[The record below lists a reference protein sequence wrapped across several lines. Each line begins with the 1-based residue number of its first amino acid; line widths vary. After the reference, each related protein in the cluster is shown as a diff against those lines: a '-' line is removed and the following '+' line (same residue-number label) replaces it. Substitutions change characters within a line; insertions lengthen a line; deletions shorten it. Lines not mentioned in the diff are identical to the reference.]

1 MQRPSRPLR
10 ARRLFAPLAALLLA
24 VPAVAGAQHNGYD
37 PARVQSISDPRL
49 QNQIMQSSQA
59 VAEALVGR
67 RANATDQEILRKFA
81 GPQSTFLRTLEN
93 AARAMPEYG
102 SGYNGNGYNGG
113 NQNYDNGSGRGMSS
127 ADLQAIAELSRTPE
141 GRRVLQQL
149 TNQRYNDNAGYD
161 GYQQGG
167 YSQDGYSQDGYRQQK
182 PAQVLRDALLQDLTN
197 AASNAAYGQPV
208 YRSNGVHP

>member
-24 VPAVAGAQHNGYD
+24 VPALAGAQQNGYD

-113 NQNYDNGSGRGMSS
+113 NPNYGYDNGRGMSS

-167 YSQDGYSQDGYRQQK
+167 YSQDGYRQQK

>member
-1 MQRPSRPLR
+1 MLRPSRPLL
-10 ARRLFAPLAALLLA
+10 ASLFAACLLA
-24 VPAVAGAQHNGYD
+24 VPALAGAQGYD
-37 PARVQSISDPRL
+37 PARVQSISDPRF

-81 GPQSTFLRTLEN
+81 GQQSSFLRTLEN
-93 AARAMPEYG
+93 AARAMPQNGNNGYG
-102 SGYNGNGYNGG
+102 NSYDSGNGY
-113 NQNYDNGSGRGMSS
+113 DGRGMSS

-141 GRRVLQQL
+141 GRRVLEQL
-149 TNQRYNDNAGYD
+149 TNQRYNNGNSGYD
-161 GYQQGG
+161 SGYNGYQQQGG
-167 YSQDGYSQDGYRQQK
+167 YPQNNQQK

-208 YRSNGVHP
+208 YRGNSVHP

>member
-1 MQRPSRPLR
+1 MLRPSRPLL
-10 ARRLFAPLAALLLA
+10 ASLFAACLLA
-24 VPAVAGAQHNGYD
+24 VPALAGAQGYD

-81 GPQSTFLRTLEN
+81 GPQSSFLRTLEN
-93 AARAMPEYG
+93 AARAMPQN
-102 SGYNGNGYNGG
+102 GYDGYDNRYDSGNGY
-113 NQNYDNGSGRGMSS
+113 DGRGMSS

-141 GRRVLQQL
+141 GRRVLEQL
-149 TNQRYNDNAGYD
+149 TNQRYNNGNSGYD
-161 GYQQGG
+161 SGYNGYQQQGG
-167 YSQDGYSQDGYRQQK
+167 YPQNNPQK

-208 YRSNGVHP
+208 YRGNGVHP